1 VVHHANP
8 TAWGGGII
16 SISRGACLRLC
27 ESPAL
32 GQLRGREEGL
42 YLGFRRRRWRRRGLV
57 AGDADDDA
65 AAALVVLVFIRLIHF
80 RHARAVVAVAGH
92 RRRRLLLV
100 LLAVVPVGAELLLA
114 GTTDTEHPA
123 TGAPRVG
130 LAPAAPAGAAAV
142 RALLGAAPP
151 PEGCPAVAPRPASR
165 PRAARRRRLRW
176 RHAAPAAQREARRR
190 RRGGGARL
198 AAAADPHALAHRSRA
213 AGCACWCA
221 SACGAVRWQPR
232 TLAAG
237 GLICTGGWR
246 FRFSVPHISR
256 LATSR

>member
-100 LLAVVPVGAELLLA
+100 LLAEPVVGAELLLA
-114 GTTDTEHPA
+114 GTDTEHPA

-130 LAPAAPAGAAAV
+130 LALAPVAPGAAAV

-151 PEGCPAVAPRPASR
+151 PEACPAVAPRPASR
-165 PRAARRRRLRW
+165 PRAARRRRLRR

-190 RRGGGARL
+190 RGGGGARL

-213 AGCACWCA
+213 AGCAAGVPLPLCVW
-221 SACGAVRWQPR
+221 CGAV
-232 TLAAG
+232 AAAD
-237 GLICTGGWR
+237 TG
-246 FRFSVPHISR
+246 
-256 LATSR
+256 